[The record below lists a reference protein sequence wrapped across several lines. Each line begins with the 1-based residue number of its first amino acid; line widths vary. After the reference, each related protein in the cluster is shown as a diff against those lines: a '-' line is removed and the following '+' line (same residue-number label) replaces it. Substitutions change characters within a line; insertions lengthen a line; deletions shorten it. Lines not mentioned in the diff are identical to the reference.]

1 MKQLIIR
8 AKREE
13 YAPEGCTTIT
23 VGELID
29 LLSHYSRKLP
39 IYLSHNGGY
48 TYGGIIEDDIYI
60 SINEAC
66 KE

>member
-1 MKQLIIR
+1 MKQLIIK
-8 AKREE
+8 AKREN

-39 IYLSHNGGY
+39 IYLSNDGGY
-48 TYGGIIEDDIYI
+48 TYGGIIEDDIYLREGEED
-60 SINEAC
+60 N
-66 KE
+66 